1 VAPWPKKLS
10 AITLFTEDLDATTQ
24 FYADVFGV
32 PKIFEDSVSAV
43 FDFGGTV
50 VNLLQQT
57 AVPELIEPLRSGD
70 PDAGPR
76 SQFTVDVDDVD
87 AVCDELRRRGVEL
100 VNGPIDRPWGI
111 RTACFRDPTGQLWEI
126 AK

>member
-10 AITLFTEDLDATTQ
+10 AITLFTEDLDATKQ

-32 PKIFEDSVSAV
+32 PKIFEDESSAV
-43 FDFGGTV
+43 FDFGSTL
-50 VNLLQQT
+50 VNLLTMT
-57 AVPELIEPLRSGD
+57 AVPELIEPLRAGD
-70 PDAGPR
+70 PGAGPR
-76 SQFTVDVDDVD
+76 FQLTVDVDDVD

-100 VNGPIDRPWGI
+100 VNGPMDRPWGI
-111 RTACFRDPTGQLWEI
+111 RTASFRDPAGQLWEI